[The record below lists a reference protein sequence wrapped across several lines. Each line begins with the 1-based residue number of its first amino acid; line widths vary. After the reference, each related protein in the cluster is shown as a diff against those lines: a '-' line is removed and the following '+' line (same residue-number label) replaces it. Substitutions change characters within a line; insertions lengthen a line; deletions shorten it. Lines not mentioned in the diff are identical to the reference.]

1 MGRALTSPH
10 SPSSE
15 GRGRGGVVTLDPG
28 LCSPDD
34 AAQSAA
40 LSPQHHVPEGK
51 GGGWGG
57 LNFPPEPRCHRTAA
71 GPPRTAHGAA
81 GSHVHTAPSAPPEAE
96 HHPHPRAHPT
106 PAPCVPPPTP
116 ATCRPPRPGA
126 ARAAIKERRN
136 KALWEMQS
144 SIQSPKN
151 APSRPPAPP
160 PTPLRPPPRHRPLR
174 RAPTPGPRSGAGP
187 QGRLV

>member
-1 MGRALTSPH
+1 M
-10 SPSSE
+10 
-15 GRGRGGVVTLDPG
+15 VTLDPG

-106 PAPCVPPPTP
+106 PAPCVSPPPTP